1 MKFLYTARN
10 KEGQVKQGVVVASSQ
25 DKAEA
30 LLMENGF
37 TIVAIK
43 EQAENIWLKMIPFG
57 KRVSYKEVVL
67 FSRQLSTLIG
77 ARVPILQSLRILE
90 GQISSKPLVAVVRD
104 MITSVENGES
114 FSLALSKH
122 PEVFGN
128 VYVSLVR
135 SGEASG
141 SVAKSLNYLA
151 DQLEKDY
158 NLRSN
163 VKKAFTYPIFVL
175 SALLIVGLLMFKF
188 VLPKLVGVLK
198 EQGGDLPIVTKILI
212 TATDFFD
219 AYWWVVILVAAA
231 LILFVRFYLRTP
243 QGIRQFDTLKIK
255 MPLFGSIFQKIY
267 LARFSRNLATL
278 IAGGIPI
285 IKAIQ
290 IVGDII
296 NNTLYKEALVDVAA
310 KVSTGS
316 SVSDALANHKEFPA
330 ITTQMV
336 KVGEQSAQVDDIL
349 SKLASY
355 YEKEVDDKVGVLATL
370 LEPVIMIIL
379 GIAVG
384 VLVAGVL
391 LPIYNLASTVG

>member
-10 KEGQVKQGVVVASSQ
+10 NEGQVKQGFVVALSQ
-25 DKAEA
+25 DKAES
-30 LLMENGF
+30 LLLENGF
-37 TIVAIK
+37 TIVSIK
-43 EQAENIWLKMIPFG
+43 EQAENPFEKLNPFG
-57 KRVSYKEVVL
+57 KKVSYKEVVL
-67 FSRQLSTLIG
+67 FSRQLATLIG

-90 GQISSKPLVAVVRD
+90 GQVDSKYLNQIIRD

-122 PEVFGN
+122 PNVFGN
-128 VYVSLVR
+128 IYVSLVR

-141 SVAKSLNYLA
+141 SVSKSLSYLA
-151 DQLEKDY
+151 DQLEKDF

-163 VKKAFTYPIFVL
+163 VKKAFTYPTFVL
-175 SALLIVGLLMFKF
+175 SALLIVGVLMFKF
-188 VLPKLVGVLK
+188 VMPKLVGVLK
-198 EQGGDLPIVTKILI
+198 EQGGELPIVSKILI
-212 TATDFFD
+212 GATDFFD
-219 AYWWVVILVAAA
+219 AYWWVVVLLVAGV
-231 LILFVRFYLRTP
+231 ILLVRYYINTP
-243 QGIRQFDTLKIK
+243 QGKHQFDVLKIK
-255 MPLFGSIFQKIY
+255 LPLFGVIFQKIY

-278 IAGGIPI
+278 ISGGIPI

-296 NNTLYKEALVDVAA
+296 NNSVYKRILNEVAA

-316 SVSDALANHKEFPA
+316 SIGDALAPYKEFPA

-336 KVGEQSAQVDDIL
+336 RVGEQSAQLDDIMT
-349 SKLASY
+349 KLAQY
-355 YEKEVDDKVGVLATL
+355 YEKEVDDKVAVLSTL
-370 LEPVIMIIL
+370 LEPIIMVIL
-379 GIAVG
+379 GIGVG